1 MNKKQ
6 FNKYLDQHPDMKE
19 YLKAY
24 VAPFKTYDGFL
35 FETFRNDF
43 WQHERDESKSKNPFE
58 KLAKAYDKGLRS
70 AFLVVSAPATFI
82 GSAVLMGNTDFAAQT
97 TRRHVDETLY
107 PDRTRAFDR
116 LNHQARLAGIQSRL
130 LRAQNKPY

>member
-6 FNKYLDQHPDMKE
+6 FNKYLDQHPAARTLME
-19 YLKAY
+19 AY
-24 VAPFKTYDGFL
+24 AKPFDRIDGVL
-35 FETFRNDF
+35 FEHFKRDF
-43 WQHERDESKSKNPFE
+43 WHQERAKSKSKNPIE

-97 TRRHVDETLY
+97 MRRHVDETLY